1 MVIQADKNN
10 LGPVYIGDAGV
21 QADYGLVLYPGESMK
36 IAADDTMADEDRLV
50 FDLAEVYV
58 DAANNNDKVN
68 LVGMELVQVVY

>member
-21 QADYGLVLYPGESMK
+21 QADYGLVLYPGENLT
-36 IAADDTMADEDRLV
+36 ITTDDTVADEDNLV

-58 DAANNNDKVN
+58 DAANNNDKIN
-68 LVGMELVQVVY
+68 LMGMELVQVVY